1 MAIKAAVFWTPK
13 AQRRTFPR
21 AMAEPFGP
29 GARLRPYAIAV
40 GALVVVIAVVT
51 FVVRAGD
58 ARREAPVEPEI
69 TKVEIFSLPVGA
81 FVVRADDGGLL
92 GQTPMT
98 LTTAKSDKDFPV
110 IVKADGYQDRPVKV
124 PLFSETGRVD
134 VRLNAIGADAAAS
147 PPPPPDGWV
156 P

>member
-1 MAIKAAVFWTPK
+1 MVA
-13 AQRRTFPR
+13 
-21 AMAEPFGP
+21 
-29 GARLRPYAIAV
+29 
-40 GALVVVIAVVT
+40 VVI

-58 ARREAPVEPEI
+58 VRREAPVEPEI
-69 TKVEIFSLPVGA
+69 TNVEIFSLPEGA
-81 FVVRADDGGLL
+81 SVVRADDGGVL

-98 LTTAKSDKDFPV
+98 LTMPKSDKDLLV
-110 IVKADGYQDRPVKV
+110 IFKADGYQDHPVKV

-134 VRLNAIGADAAAS
+134 VKLTAIGADAAVS